1 MKQSIIRIT
10 ILLYLGVTVFL
21 TSFQKNPGS
30 PPTAYHLVQTTI
42 TSLLDNQ
49 ERSPDGS
56 PLSPHPTDHSP
67 HAARVMHLKRKS
79 DNTHHFQA
87 LRAPGASH
95 LTQSGID
102 IFTTCEG
109 PLPWP
114 LTVSLA
120 SAPTTPSLTAPASP
134 APSSALL
141 QHTWLFLRYLLPHS
155 RQISAHLWH
164 PSIIMS
170 HTPLHSI
177 SFILFVFLLGTD
189 EHLTYSFFYPHAL
202 QHTHSLLHTEWSMSS
217 LRAGACFISWL
228 CSQHLRL
235 HCHRHPWILF

>member
-120 SAPTTPSLTAPASP
+120 SAPTTPSLMAPASP

-155 RQISAHLWH
+155 RQISAHL
-164 PSIIMS
+164 
-170 HTPLHSI
+170 
-177 SFILFVFLLGTD
+177 
-189 EHLTYSFFYPHAL
+189 
-202 QHTHSLLHTEWSMSS
+202 
-217 LRAGACFISWL
+217 
-228 CSQHLRL
+228 
-235 HCHRHPWILF
+235 